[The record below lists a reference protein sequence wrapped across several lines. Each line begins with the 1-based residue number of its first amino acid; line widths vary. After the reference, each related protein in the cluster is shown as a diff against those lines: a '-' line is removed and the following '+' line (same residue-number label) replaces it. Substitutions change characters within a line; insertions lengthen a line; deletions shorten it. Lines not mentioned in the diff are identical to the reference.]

1 MGGRVPRAR
10 QNHADILEDRGDRR
24 MRLVH
29 GDLDGADTREGRK
42 DRVGHRARR
51 ALQELVIGILER
63 RDGGCHHIGIGHCVR
78 QVIAARGFRQIGAQ
92 LEIDD
97 KTLADLGLVIHH
109 AMAGVDDEALDEDGV
124 GHCFSSIA
132 AATRSA
138 CTVSA
143 TSWARMILA
152 PLRAAITCAAIEP
165 PRRCCGSEG
174 VTVEM
179 KRLREAPTRMGR
191 PNERNSPRR
200 PSAIMLCSGVLPKP
214 MPGSSTI
221 FSRAMPALAA
231 MSSERPKKSAMSCMM
246 SSAGSALSRLC
257 MTTTGTLRAATRPAM
272 LPSRCR
278 PQTSL
283 AMTAPQSSAQ
293 ATTSAFMLSME
304 TGTPSATTSLST
316 GSRRR
321 SSSFTVTGCEPP

>member
-78 QVIAARGFRQIGAQ
+78 QVIAARGFRQIGEQ
-92 LEIDD
+92 LEIDH
-97 KTLADLGLVIHH
+97 KALPDLGLVIHH

-124 GHCFSSIA
+124 GHCFSPMA

-152 PLRAAITCAAIEP
+152 PFCAAITCAAIEP

-174 VTVEM
+174 VTLEM
-179 KRLREAPTRMGR
+179 KRFREAPTSIGS
-191 PNERNSPRR
+191 PNARSSPSRA
-200 PSAIMLCSGVLPKP
+200 SAVMLCSGVLPKP

-221 FSRAMPALAA
+221 FSRAMPALSA
-231 MSSERPKKSAMSCMM
+231 MSSELAKKPAMSAMM
-246 SSAGSALSRLC
+246 STERSALSRLC
-257 MTTTGTLRAATRPAM
+257 MTTTRTLRSASSGAMRPT
-272 LPSRCR
+272 RCR

-283 AMTAPQSSAQ
+283 VMAAPRSSAQ
-293 ATTSAFMLSME
+293 EATADFMVSME
-304 TGTPSATTSLST
+304 TGTPSATTSRNT
-316 GSRRR
+316 GSSRR
-321 SSSFTVTGCEPP
+321 SSSSTVTGWEP

>member
-10 QNHADILEDRGDRR
+10 QHHADILKDRGDRR

-29 GDLDGADTREGRK
+29 RDLDGPDARKGRK
-42 DRVGHRARR
+42 DRVGHGARR
-51 ALQELVIGILER
+51 ALQELVIGVLER
-63 RDGGCHHIGIGHCVR
+63 RDRGCHHIGIRHGVGE
-78 QVIAARGFRQIGAQ
+78 VIAERGFRQIGIQ

-97 KTLADLGLVIHH
+97 KALSDLGLVIHH

-152 PLRAAITCAAIEP
+152 PFRAAITCAAIEP

-174 VTVEM
+174 VTLEM
-179 KRLREAPTRMGR
+179 KRFREAPTSIGS
-191 PNERNSPRR
+191 PNERSSPSRA
-200 PSAIMLCSGVLPKP
+200 SAIMLCSGVLPKP

-221 FSRAMPALAA
+221 FSRAMPALSA
-231 MSSERPKKSAMSCMM
+231 MSSERAKKPAMSAMM
-246 SSAGSALSRLC
+246 SIDGSALSRLC
-257 MTTTGTLRAATRPAM
+257 MTTTGTLRSAISLAM
-272 LPSRCR
+272 SVSCCR

-283 AMTAPQSSAQ
+283 VMAAPRSSAQ
-293 ATTSAFMLSME
+293 EATADFMVSME
-304 TGTPSATTSLST
+304 TGTPSATTSRNT
-316 GSRRR
+316 GSSRR
-321 SSSFTVTGCEPP
+321 SSSSTVTGFEP